1 MKVLIADK
9 FEKSGI
15 EGLTAKG
22 IEVVLAPDVGA
33 DGIPAAIDM
42 NKPDVLVVRST
53 KVPATSIKAAAAA
66 GVKLIVR
73 AGAGVDNID
82 VGAATGVGIRV
93 CNCPGMN
100 AVAVAEL
107 TIGLLLACDRRIV
120 DQTIDSRRGLWN
132 KKEYG
137 KTGPAGARGL
147 KGSTLGVVG
156 AGAIGR
162 AVIRRALAFDMHVI
176 VWSRSISREHAQDLG
191 ANWGGNDTPALLAL
205 APRCDF
211 ITIHLPLAADTHGL
225 IGKTFLDSMKP
236 FATIINTS
244 RGGVIDEASLRDAA
258 AAKGL
263 RAGLD
268 VYELDPGKPVTEP
281 GQWQSPTA
289 AHPGFVC
296 THHIGAS
303 TEQSQQ
309 AIAGEVVRILDVYAR
324 SGAVENAVNE

>member
-15 EGLTAKG
+15 DGLTSRG
-22 IEVVLAPDVGA
+22 IEVALAPDAGA
-33 DGIPAAIDM
+33 DGIPAAIHAH
-42 NKPDVLVVRST
+42 KPDVLVVRST
-53 KVPATSIKAAAAA
+53 KVPAATVKAAAQA
-66 GVKLIVR
+66 GVRLIVR

-107 TIGLLLACDRRIV
+107 TMGLLLACDRRIV
-120 DQTIDSRRGLWN
+120 EQTVDSRRGLWN

-137 KTGPAGARGL
+137 KTGSAGSRGL

-191 ANWGGNDTPALLAL
+191 AQWGGNDTPALLAL

-211 ITIHLPLAADTHGL
+211 VTIHLPLAPDTHGL
-225 IGKTFLDSMKP
+225 IGKTFLDSMRTG
-236 FATIINTS
+236 ATMINTS
-244 RGGVIDEASLRDAA
+244 RGGVIDEAALREAA
-258 AAKGL
+258 TSRGI

-268 VYELDPGKPVTEP
+268 VYEVDPGKPATEP

-296 THHIGAS
+296 THHVGAS

-309 AIAGEVVRILDVYAR
+309 AIASEVVRILDIYAR
-324 SGAVENAVNE
+324 SGAVENSIN

>member
-15 EGLTAKG
+15 DGLIAKG
-22 IEVVLAPDVGA
+22 IEVELAPDAGA
-33 DGIPAAIDM
+33 DGIPAAVGAHR
-42 NKPDVLVVRST
+42 PDVLVVRST
-53 KVPATSIKAAAAA
+53 KVPAASIKAAAAA
-66 GVKLIVR
+66 GVRLIVR

-120 DQTIDSRRGLWN
+120 EQTIDSRRGLWN
-132 KKEYG
+132 KKEYS
-137 KTGPAGARGL
+137 KTGSAGARGL

-162 AVIRRALAFDMHVI
+162 AVIRRALAFDMQVI

-191 ANWGGNDTPALLAL
+191 ALWGGNDTPALLAL
-205 APRCDF
+205 ASRCDF
-211 ITIHLPLAADTHGL
+211 VTIHLPLAPDTHGL
-225 IGKTFLDSMKP
+225 IGKTFLESMRHG
-236 FATIINTS
+236 ATIINTS
-244 RGGVIDEASLRDAA
+244 RGGVIDEASLRETAA
-258 AAKGL
+258 SKGL

-268 VYELDPGKPVTEP
+268 VYETDPGKPETQA
-281 GQWQSPTA
+281 GQWQSQTA
-289 AHPGFVC
+289 SNPGFVC

-309 AIAGEVVRILDVYAR
+309 AIAAEVVRILDIFAR
-324 SGAVENAVNE
+324 TGAVENSMN